1 MIHRQVGHRAIGLR
15 ATSNSDMA
23 ACRLY
28 GQMMGDFFD
37 EHIEDIIGG
46 LPSPDEIL
54 NQELYDETK
63 RAKMFSIRKIVVHD
77 TCDRRILKI
86 LKPGEYVFTNPDYDT
101 FFIDGVTVCSVVGK
115 NGCGKS
121 SLIELLF
128 RMINN
133 LGAMM
138 LKELERPAAETLY
151 FIDGVVADLHYSIDN
166 TDGTLSCRRDAVA
179 LEHGAYSFVWNIT
192 EPTCIYKKDGVE
204 QHEYD
209 FTIARNVAEHFFYLV
224 ATNYSMQ
231 AYIDTDYSHETVYS
245 WRDRKDAHGE
255 ILQAKEWHVDETGIW
270 INSVFHKNDGYMCPI
285 VLNPYRNEGE
295 VDMAKE
301 AHLTTNR
308 LCALL
313 LQTKNDYQVIDGYRL
328 AFVNYKFNQRYLL
341 DKFDRQMLRD
351 IPVERVSDKFMYAYI
366 QRNSY
371 AQAILDVYGI
381 DAEKSMNYIELTLRL
396 YLVYK
401 TFSIAEKYPQYGHFK
416 PLGNV
421 NNAFKNNPNQHE
433 LRMVRELAEM
443 ISQRETHIE
452 LKIHQTIN
460 LIRRLDTFKNK
471 RVFERPITYD
481 EMCTLLGV
489 DTNCDSILQRMQTL
503 PPPLFEPSI
512 YLIKND
518 VYNSIIETTSDERV
532 RKRLIERNVISL
544 SELSSGERQ
553 FIYTTSTLLYHALN
567 IQSISPIDR
576 VAYRN
581 LCLVLEEVEICF
593 HPEYQRTFIN
603 SLLSLLART
612 GLNKAFGIC
621 VVVVTHSPF
630 VLSDMPKGN
639 ILYLDEG
646 RNVTAEKHLNTFG
659 ANVNELLCQSFF
671 LSSGFMGEFAM
682 RKIESLVKYLHSDD
696 PDEFWNENKA
706 KNVIELVGDEVI
718 KYQLRQ
724 LYAAKFKDS
733 EDYKNWIAREARRL
747 GV

>member
-1 MIHRQVGHRAIGLR
+1 
-15 ATSNSDMA
+15 MA

-28 GQMMGDFFD
+28 GKMMSDLFD
-37 EHIEDIIGG
+37 EHIEG

-54 NQELYDETK
+54 NQELRDEIR

-138 LKELERPAAETLY
+138 LKELDRPAAETLY
-151 FIDGVVADLHYSIDN
+151 FIDGVVADLFYSI
-166 TDGTLSCRRDAVA
+166 GGVSGMLCCRKDAVA
-179 LEHGAYSFVWNIT
+179 LTHGAYSYEWCKGNGQCVYKINGVLQQDNNFV
-192 EPTCIYKKDGVE
+192 V
-204 QHEYD
+204 
-209 FTIARNVAEHFFYLV
+209 ARNVADHFFYLV

-231 AYIDTDYSHETVYS
+231 AYIDADYRFESINS
-245 WRDRKDAHGE
+245 WQPKKGEHGE
-255 ILQAKEWHVDETGIW
+255 LLSEYEWHKEETGSW

-285 VLNPYRNEGE
+285 VLNPYRDEG
-295 VDMAKE
+295 VIDMGKE

-313 LQTKNDYQVIDGYRL
+313 QQTKDDFLLIEGYRL
-328 AFVNYKFNQRYLL
+328 AYIEYRFNQLYLIK
-341 DKFDRQMLRD
+341 KFDRKMLRD
-351 IPVERVSDKFMYAYI
+351 IPVESVSGKFFYAYI
-366 QRNSY
+366 QENSY
-371 AQAILDVYGI
+371 AKAILDGYGI
-381 DAEKSMNYIELTLRL
+381 DATKKMNYIELSLRL

-401 TFSIAEKYPQYGHFK
+401 TFSIANKYPQYSYFK

-421 NNAFKNNPNQHE
+421 NYAFSNTSNKQE
-433 LRMVRELAEM
+433 LDLVKELAGK
-443 ISQRETHIE
+443 IKSRGTHIE
-452 LKIHQTIN
+452 LKVHQTLDLIHRIDNLDDKTVLEKSLKYEELCAILGIN
-460 LIRRLDTFKNK
+460 TQCGSVL
-471 RVFERPITYD
+471 ERF
-481 EMCTLLGV
+481 
-489 DTNCDSILQRMQTL
+489 NTL
-503 PPPLFEPSI
+503 PSPLFAPTI
-512 YLIKND
+512 YLIKD
-518 VYNSIIETTSDERV
+518 TDY
-532 RKRLIERNVISL
+532 KRIMNAVHAESRRNYLIEKKAIQL
-544 SELSSGERQ
+544 SQLSSGERQ
-553 FIYTTSTLLYHALN
+553 FIYTTSTLIYHAFN
-567 IQSISPIDR
+567 ILSIPRDER

-581 LCLVLEEVEICF
+581 LCFVLEEVEICF

-603 SLLSLLART
+603 NLLALLART
-612 GLNKAFGIC
+612 ELNKAFGIC
-621 VVVVTHSPF
+621 IVVVTHSPF

-646 RNVTAEKHLNTFG
+646 QNVTAEKHLNTFG

-682 RKIESLVKYLHSDD
+682 RKIESLVKYLQSDA
-696 PDEFWNENKA
+696 PDEFWNEKKA
-706 KNVIELVGDEVI
+706 KDVIDLVGDEVI

-724 LYAAKFKDS
+724 LYAAKFRDS
-733 EDYKNWIAREARRL
+733 EDYKNWIAKEARRL